1 MQNRANILEEELLRI
16 YQEPAIGVNYLNSY
30 GEMNIKA
37 LVEKYRGLQPDE
49 KDQML
54 EMVVSFSQSP
64 DLSSSYISVGVLHAL
79 GKKSE
84 VEQAYNAARGKE
96 NSESIIG
103 HFDIGV
109 SMAEYFFTH

>member
-1 MQNRANILEEELLRI
+1 MQNMANILEEELLRI

-37 LVEKYRGLQPDE
+37 LVEKYRSLQPDE
-49 KDQML
+49 QDQIL

-64 DLSSSYISVGVLHAL
+64 DLSASYISVGVLHAL

-84 VEQAYNAARGKE
+84 VEQAYKAARAKG
-96 NSESIIG
+96 NSEIIIG

-109 SMAEYFFTH
+109 SMADYFFTG